1 MQPLNVRTVAVR
13 VAALALLLLLV
24 LVATLSVRTLNRVP
38 NTLLYFV
45 RSDSR
50 SFTLQSAP
58 RRLPQLERRRRRESE
73 AEASL
78 TRALQTLVDGPSPE
92 EAAQGLT
99 TSLPAAT
106 RVLSLQI
113 KGREVWVDLSSAF
126 AAGGGSAE
134 MLGRLFQVFYTLTQP
149 SYVDSV
155 RLFVDG
161 EPVSVFGGE
170 GIMVDNPWRRAER
183 ETLPV
188 W

>member
-1 MQPLNVRTVAVR
+1 MQKPVSVRTVAVR
-13 VAALALLLLLV
+13 VAALALLLLLA

-45 RSDSR
+45 RSDSKT
-50 SFTLQSAP
+50 FTLQSAP
-58 RRLPQLERRRRRESE
+58 RRLPRGVR
-73 AEASL
+73 EASL
-78 TRALQTLVDGPSPE
+78 TRALQALVEGPSPE
-92 EAAQGLT
+92 EDAQGLA

-106 RVLSLQI
+106 RVLDLQL

-126 AAGGGSAE
+126 ATGGGSSD

-155 RLFVDG
+155 RLFVEG
-161 EPVSVFGGE
+161 EPVSVFGNE
-170 GIMVDNPWRRAER
+170 GILVGNPWRRVEN
-183 ETLPV
+183 TPLPV